1 MQIDKEHWKICVRCE
16 KSWDDDG
23 ALYCDK
29 QEECEIIER
38 DKPIH
43 ERVNYKTQ
51 VGIYLKK

>member
-1 MQIDKEHWKICVRCE
+1 MQINKEHWKICVRCE

-51 VGIYLKK
+51 VGTYLKQ